1 MTHIPTLLALSAI
14 LAQTASEATPPTSPE
29 PPPAAASPNQSPATE
44 SAPTESEADKQIR
57 AAADQIDA
65 IEFFS
70 AKLRQS
76 IRAGGKTVLS
86 TGVYRRGPDG
96 RSYFQ
101 LDVELGKSTAKRIH
115 ASDGKTGI
123 IYEKLL
129 ENESLQTF
137 LVAEVMPL
145 MESRIMTQE
154 VKRDLLLRLPFAAPG
169 DMLRGMLESMRFGPA
184 TETTLGEEPSRPT
197 LLFEGEWKEAML
209 PVVAQNGNA
218 RKIDD
223 LGGSTPQYARVY
235 LDKETQFPL
244 RVELFRRDRKAEY
257 KPIYTLEFIDVSNQK
272 IADTDF
278 TFIPPDKVVPVDITT
293 QLVASLSSLPAKPNA
308 ETKVPAGKQR
318 IEESLTPA
326 TK

>member
-14 LAQTASEATPPTSPE
+14 LAQPATEATSPPNPE
-29 PPPAAASPNQSPATE
+29 STPAAATPSPAPATD
-44 SAPTESEADKQIR
+44 STPTESEADKQIR

-70 AKLRQS
+70 AKLRQT

-86 TGVYRRGPDG
+86 TGIYRRGPDG
-96 RSYFQ
+96 RSYFE
-101 LDVELGKSTAKRIH
+101 LDVTLGKSAAKRIH

-129 ENESLQTF
+129 DNETLQTF
-137 LVAEVMPL
+137 LVAEVIPL
-145 MESRIMTQE
+145 MESRVMTQE

-169 DMLRGMLESMRFGPA
+169 DMLRGMLESMRFAPA
-184 TETTLGEEPSRPT
+184 TETTLGDEPTRAA
-197 LLFEGEWKEAML
+197 LLYEGEWKEAML

-223 LGGSTPQYARVY
+223 LAGSTPQYARIY

-257 KPIYTLEFIDVSNQK
+257 KPIYTLEFVDVSNQR
-272 IADTDF
+272 IADADF
-278 TFIPPDKVVPVDITT
+278 TFVPPDKVVPVDITT
-293 QLVASLSSLPAKPNA
+293 QLVASLSSLPAKANT
-308 ETKVPAGKQR
+308 ESKSPAGKQR